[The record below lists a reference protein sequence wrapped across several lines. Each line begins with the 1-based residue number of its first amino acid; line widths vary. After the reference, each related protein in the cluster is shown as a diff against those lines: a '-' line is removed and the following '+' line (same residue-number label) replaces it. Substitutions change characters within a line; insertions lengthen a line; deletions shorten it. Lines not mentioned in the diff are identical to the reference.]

1 MTRLRPE
8 QAMSDSNSAPTGPP
22 METSAVFFERLDT
35 LIEVTTI
42 QGWIALSALFALCAG
57 AAIFAIFYRV
67 PKKVVGEGILLIEH
81 DRLSQVR
88 APGTGRLAK
97 LCVGLGDVV
106 REGKEI

>member
-1 MTRLRPE
+1 MGRTASSKWRRG
-8 QAMSDSNSAPTGPP
+8 ANMSDSNSAPTGPP

-35 LIEVTTI
+35 IIEVTTI

-57 AAIFAIFYRV
+57 AVIFAVLYRV

-88 APGTGRLAK
+88 APGTGLIEK
-97 LCVGLGDVV
+97 LCVGL
-106 REGKEI
+106 